1 MFYTQLFETY
11 LTNSKIILVRS
22 GDLYFV
28 NTSNLIYTNNLFKE
42 KMKISFFSV
51 LSLFKYLSYLKSND
65 RK

>member
-28 NTSNLIYTNNLFKE
+28 NTSNLIYTSNLFKE
-42 KMKISFFSV
+42 KMKICFFSV